1 MLVLMLVPIPLPLPL
16 PIPIPMLIPILWEF
30 PSNNASIEDLVL

>member
-1 MLVLMLVPIPLPLPL
+1 MLVLMLVPIPLPLPI

-30 PSNNASIEDLVL
+30 PSNNASTEDLVL